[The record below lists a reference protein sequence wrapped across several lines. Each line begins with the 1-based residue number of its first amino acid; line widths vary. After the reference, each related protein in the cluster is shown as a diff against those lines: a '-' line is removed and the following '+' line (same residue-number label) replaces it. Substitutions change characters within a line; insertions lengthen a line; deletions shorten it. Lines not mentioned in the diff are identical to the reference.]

1 MSNSPAE
8 VVTIELSRK
17 PGVAESSNC
26 PADSVAMPIDVNEAT
41 TAQFRAPSEIVV
53 SERAGM
59 VRLGQAQG

>member
-17 PGVAESSNC
+17 PGVAASSSC
-26 PADSVAMPIDVNEAT
+26 PADSVAMPMDVNET
-41 TAQFRAPSEIVV
+41 VTAQFRAPSEIVV

-59 VRLGQAQG
+59 VSLRQAQG

>member
-1 MSNSPAE
+1 
-8 VVTIELSRK
+8 LSRK